1 MVSNNSIDPEVRSH
15 LARLLRRVAPGVAS
29 ELAPRHLGR
38 ETVADAVA
46 LEGFPDPVA
55 SYRDLYLT
63 PLLRVLAECLAGAG
77 GGCEAVYA
85 DERLRFAPDGALARV
100 LDEDERELVALC
112 DGDAAL
118 AEAMQLELARLHQ
131 PLRERDGTPVSMLLV
146 GDCLMT
152 ELRAFATVE
161 CRERGIALDSR
172 HLYFSA
178 RQGVALA
185 ADEVTEELERRPAD
199 LIALSFLT
207 FEGIPAYRAL
217 LARADRP
224 GASVEREVDA
234 IVGAIATF
242 IDELRVVTSTTILLH
257 GACGL
262 PLSRWRR
269 RLRFLPAQSVGR
281 RRTVAILN
289 ERLDELAG
297 ATENAV
303 FVNEAAV
310 AEKIGVRAA
319 GNPLLPPE
327 LTEGAIF
334 HTTRLGR
341 ELAPRYAELA
351 RITAALRAAKLL
363 LVDFD
368 NTLWE
373 GVIGEGEVVHHDD
386 RQRLLRELREAG
398 VLLVALSKNSPDS
411 IRWHEMELAPDDF
424 VLHKISW
431 NQKAQSVLETAEQL
445 DLSPDSFVLLD
456 DNPAE
461 RELIRARLP
470 QIHAL
475 DPQAEE
481 TWRALRFMLEL
492 PVTGR
497 SAEAAHRT
505 EMYREAASRREAMA
519 QPLDLDEM
527 MGSLGLRATFGA
539 ARRDDLPR
547 IHELLARTN
556 QFNTTTRRRSE
567 SELSELLSSDRHG
580 VYVASLDDKFGA
592 LGLVGVVIVE
602 REGDVAAFDSVVMSC
617 RAMGFGLEYA
627 MLRGALDAEAPWREA
642 IGEYIP
648 TRRNDPCSR
657 LFSSAG
663 FRRRGEHDWELSATE
678 AGPSPPE
685 WLSVVSR

>member
-1 MVSNNSIDPEVRSH
+1 MVSSNLNDPEIR
-15 LARLLRRVAPGVAS
+15 ARLGRLVRGVAPGVAA
-29 ELAPRHLGR
+29 ELAPQHLR
-38 ETVADAVA
+38 RDAVADAVA
-46 LEGFPDPVA
+46 IEGFPDPVA
-55 SYRDLYLT
+55 GYRDLYLT
-63 PLLRVLAECLAGAG
+63 PLLRVLGECLAGAG
-77 GGCEAVYA
+77 EGCEAVYA
-85 DERLRFAPDGALARV
+85 DERSRFAPDGVLAPV
-100 LDEDERELVALC
+100 LDDDERELVRLC
-112 DGDAAL
+112 DGDAGL
-118 AEAMQLELARLHQ
+118 AEAMRLELARLHR
-131 PLRERDGTPVSMLLV
+131 PLRERRGLSVSMVLV

-152 ELRAFATVE
+152 ELRAFAAVA
-161 CRERGIALDSR
+161 CRERGLALDTR
-172 HLYFSA
+172 HQYFSA

-185 ADEVTEELERRPAD
+185 SDEVTEALAQRPAD

-242 IDELRVVTSTTILLH
+242 VEDLRAVTSTTILLH

-269 RLRFLPAQSVGR
+269 RLRFMPPLSAGR
-281 RRTVAILN
+281 RRAVAMLN

-303 FVNEAAV
+303 FIDEAAV
-310 AEKIGVRAA
+310 TAAIGVRAA
-319 GNPLLPPE
+319 GDPLLPRN
-327 LTEGAIF
+327 LTEGAVF

-341 ELAPRYAELA
+341 ALAPQYAELA
-351 RITAALRAAKLL
+351 AATAALRAAKVL

-368 NTLWE
+368 NTLWR
-373 GVIGEGEVVHHDD
+373 GVIGEGDVVHDHG

-411 IRWHEMELAPDDF
+411 IRWDEMELSPDDF

-431 NQKAQSVLETAEQL
+431 NQKAQSALEAAEQL

-461 RELIRARLP
+461 RELLRTRLP

-475 DPQAEE
+475 DPEAEE
-481 TWRALRFMLEL
+481 TWRALRLMLEL

-505 EMYREAASRREAMA
+505 EMYRQAASRREAMA
-519 QPLDLDEM
+519 QPLDLGEM
-527 MGSLGLRATFGA
+527 MGSLELRASFGA
-539 ARRDDLPR
+539 ARHDDLPR
-547 IHELLARTN
+547 VHELLARTS

-567 SELSELLSSDRHG
+567 SELRELLSSDRHG

-592 LGLVGVVIVE
+592 LGLVGIVIVE
-602 REGDVAAFDSVVMSC
+602 RDGDVAVIDSIVMSC

-642 IGEYIP
+642 VGRYIP
-648 TRRNDPCSR
+648 TRRNDPCSG

-663 FRRRGEHDWELSATE
+663 FRRRDEHDWELGSGE
-678 AGPSPPE
+678 DGPVPPE
-685 WLSVVSR
+685 WLAVVSR